1 MKILMVNKFFYI
13 KGGSETYYFA
23 LKRLLEAQGHT
34 VIDFSMQDEKNFT
47 SKYSKYFVENV
58 NYNSAEGLKK
68 KLKAD
73 SILYILRRQKKKFEQ
88 LVIATRPDIIHL
100 HIFQHQLSPSILDVI
115 KNIIYRQ
122 CIPRMI

>member
-68 KLKAD
+68 KLKAGFNIVY
-73 SILYILRRQKKKFEQ
+73 SKEAKKN
-88 LVIATRPDIIHL
+88 
-100 HIFQHQLSPSILDVI
+100 LS
-115 KNIIYRQ
+115 NW
-122 CIPRMI
+122 